1 MATINPYLL
10 FDGNCE
16 TAFRFYETVFGKKVP
31 HWGRFGDI
39 PADENMPPLSDEM
52 KNKCMHVTLEISPG
66 YVLMGSD
73 TNPALGKFVV
83 GNNIDLAIGVNSRE
97 EAERI
102 FKNLSENGKIT
113 MELEETFW
121 GAYFGMVE
129 DQFGIEWMIN
139 YDDPAKVQPH

>member
-1 MATINPYLL
+1 MTTINPYLL
-10 FDGNCE
+10 FDGDCE
-16 TAFRFYETVFGKKVP
+16 KAFRFYETVFGNKVP
-31 HWGRFGDI
+31 NWGRFGDI
-39 PADENMPPLSDEM
+39 PADENLPPLSDEM
-52 KNKCMHVTLEISPG
+52 KNRCIHVSLEIAPG

-83 GNNIDLAIGVNSRE
+83 GNNIDIAIGTDSKE

-102 FKNLSENGKIT
+102 FKSLSENGKIT
-113 MELEETFW
+113 VPFEETFW

-139 YDDPAKVQPH
+139 YDDPQKVQPH